1 MTCRERSVQ
10 HAPCEIKMLSQKHY
24 NRKTV
29 NFNETEEVFYE
40 NTSVKSTTFYKIK
53 QLYLL
58 FVLKPLSTLL
68 QFNLVSVK
76 SNLIKLFSIN
86 FHQLRLL
93 LLIADSTTA

>member
-29 NFNETEEVFYE
+29 NVNDTWSLLWKYKCEE
-40 NTSVKSTTFYKIK
+40 FYKIK
-53 QLYLL
+53 RLYLL
-58 FVLKPLSTLL
+58 FVLKPLSALL

-86 FHQLRLL
+86 FHQLRLQGRSQDFSWG
-93 LLIADSTTA
+93 AA